1 MTRALRAFVY
11 ILSFMALARGLD
23 YVTGNEYD
31 LGRLWGEDVAMPYLW
46 GAACL
51 AGGVA
56 AVVAA
61 VFRFPGLAVNAGIF
75 NFATNVMLAAQV
87 AEYRMLPYPW
97 PPEDIRITVDH
108 LGHAVLWLTIAV
120 VVWWREGV
128 LRRRSEIIEEN
139 MDGPG

>member
-56 AVVAA
+56 AVVAV
-61 VFRFPGLAVNAGIF
+61 VFSFPSLAINASIF

-87 AEYRMLPYPW
+87 VDSRMLPYPW
-97 PPEDIRITVDH
+97 PPEDVRIPVDH

-128 LRRRSEIIEEN
+128 LRRRSEIIEEK
-139 MDGPG
+139 MSGTG